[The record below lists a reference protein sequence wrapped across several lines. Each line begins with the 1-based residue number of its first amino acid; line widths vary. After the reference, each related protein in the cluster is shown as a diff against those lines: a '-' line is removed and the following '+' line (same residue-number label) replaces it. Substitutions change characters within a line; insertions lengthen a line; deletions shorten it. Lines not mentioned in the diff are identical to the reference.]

1 MEVRCDKC
9 QARYRVDDARV
20 GPQGLTMR
28 CGKCQNT
35 FKVMRPAANSPATAA
50 AAPRPSAAP
59 KAPAPRPADEGAG
72 RTMMF
77 QTAPLKPPQG
87 ATTAAVPTPPKPQP
101 KGEPQSGSTMIFGKP
116 PAGANAAAPAASA
129 SPQPG
134 NGAGSTRLFSSSPA
148 AQKPIAPP
156 RSPALATQPDAAP
169 RAEREPHRGA
179 GDIGESA
186 AGAPAAASHAEA
198 AARNGHPGVQAEGAE
213 DLAPRP
219 GAFDRAPPKGLLI
232 AVAAGLLLLLVG
244 GGGLVVWKKTARRPP
259 PAAAVETL
267 GSAQSD
273 ADKDTLPSIAAA
285 ETKARDALEVAGP
298 RARFPEAA
306 ATLAS
311 IEVQWADA
319 LNDQA
324 AAIGAK
330 DPNDPRVGTL
340 QAQAKAKLKSAF
352 DALSPALKADSRSPD
367 LQLALADYHRAQRSN
382 SRMNK
387 ALRDSGMRDDPRAA
401 AIQGMAAAQEED
413 GAERAIPKL
422 KAAAAGAPQSARL
435 RYRLA
440 QAYAAIKDD
449 AGARAELQETLK
461 ISPQHERARLLLEQ
475 LAPQASTGSN
485 QEKR

>member
-9 QARYRVDDARV
+9 QARYRVDDARI

-35 FKVMRPAANSPATAA
+35 FKVMRPAAGPSAPVA
-50 AAPRPSAAP
+50 AAPRPSA
-59 KAPAPRPADEGAG
+59 PASLPADEGAG

-87 ATTAAVPTPPKPQP
+87 VRTAAAPTPPKPQS
-101 KGEPQSGSTMIFGKP
+101 KGEPQSGSTMIFGQP
-116 PAGANAAAPAASA
+116 PAGAKTAAPAPSP
-129 SPQPG
+129 SPQ
-134 NGAGSTRLFSSSPA
+134 NGAGSTRSFSSSPA
-148 AQKPIAPP
+148 APKPAAPP
-156 RSPALATQPDAAP
+156 RSPGLATLPDALP
-169 RAEREPHRGA
+169 RAGRDAHRGA
-179 GDIGESA
+179 GDMAE
-186 AGAPAAASHAEA
+186 APAAAHA
-198 AARNGHPGVQAEGAE
+198 AAPEAEVAPRNGHRGVEAEGAE

-219 GAFDRAPPKGLLI
+219 GAFDRAPPRGLLI
-232 AVAAGLLLLLVG
+232 GVAAGLLLLLIA
-244 GGGLVVWKKTARRPP
+244 GGGLVAWKKTARRPP
-259 PAAAVETL
+259 SVAAVETL
-267 GSAQSD
+267 SSAQSD

-285 ETKARDALEVAGP
+285 ETKVRDALEVAGA

-306 ATLAS
+306 ATLAR

-340 QAQAKAKLKSAF
+340 QAQAREKLKAAF
-352 DALSPALKADSRSPD
+352 DALSPAIKADSKSPD

-382 SRMNK
+382 PKMNK

-422 KAAAAGAPQSARL
+422 KAAVAGAPQSARL

-440 QAYAAIKDD
+440 QAYAATKDD
-449 AGARAELQETLK
+449 ASARGELQQALK

-475 LAPQASTGSN
+475 LAPQAPTGSN
-485 QEKR
+485 QDKR